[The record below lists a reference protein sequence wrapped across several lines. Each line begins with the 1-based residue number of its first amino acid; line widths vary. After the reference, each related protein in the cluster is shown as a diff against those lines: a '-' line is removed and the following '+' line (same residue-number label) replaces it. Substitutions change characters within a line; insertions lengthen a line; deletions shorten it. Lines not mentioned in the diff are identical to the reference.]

1 MFKGLTQRAQRVLQI
16 LAQDE
21 AKRFHSDQLLP
32 EHIMLALLK
41 EGGGLGYK
49 ALEKLMIDPAKMQIE
64 LENVI
69 PRKRGGFT
77 LGDVP
82 PSPRGRKVLEDSAEE
97 ARNLGHEYIGTEHL
111 LLACSR
117 EEDGRTAQFLA
128 EFSVTTEMLREV
140 IAELSGGTG
149 RGTATAG
156 STAGSSSA
164 STPSGQGRRRVAT
177 AQSGKKTTPTLD
189 EFSRDLTALAREKGL
204 DPVVGRKKEIER
216 VIQILARRTKNNPVL
231 IGEPG
236 VGKTAI
242 VEGLAQKIVD
252 GTAPEVL
259 VGRRVLTLD
268 LASLVAGTK
277 YRGEFE
283 ERLKRVMKEI
293 TTNGNIILFIDE
305 LHTIIGAGGA
315 EGAIDAS
322 NMLKPALSRGEM
334 QCIGATTLNEY
345 KKYIE
350 KDAALERRFQS
361 IIVAEPSVEETIE
374 ILRGI
379 KVQYEEHHNVSYTPG
394 ALEVASVMSRR
405 YIADRFLPDK
415 AIDLMDEAGSRKR
428 ISNSVRPTEIAELE
442 KDVERLNSEKLALVN
457 SQNYERAA
465 AVRDEVR
472 RIRERVEEL
481 RSQWKVTLRSEQ
493 SVVDAEDINYVLS
506 EITGIPLMR
515 IAQSESERLL
525 DIEKDLH
532 RKVIGQDEAIQV
544 IASSI
549 RRSRTGLSAPER
561 PMGSFI
567 FLGPTGVGKSLL
579 AKSLAEFLFGSQD
592 ALIRIDMSDYM
603 EKHNVSR
610 LVGAPPG
617 YVGYDEGGVLTEKI
631 RRKPYAVV
639 LLDEIEKA
647 HPDVFNIL
655 LQILEEGELQ
665 DNLGHKVNFRN
676 TVLIMTSNAGA
687 REITRD
693 ASVGFRTDDGI
704 LNHREIQASAMN
716 ELRRQFRPEFINRV
730 DEIVV
735 FHSLSDKQVRTIL
748 DILLGEVQTRLAGR
762 EIILEVSKSARD
774 LLIERGYDVKY
785 GARPLRRTI
794 QREIEDPLALD
805 LLRNR
810 FGEGDH
816 ILVSVRNG
824 EFSFRHKNKRAASAG
839 GDAGGQN
846 GGAEDG
852 ADGAGKAQGA
862 GSGAGKAQGAGN
874 ASGSG
879 DSQDSSDAQ
888 ENANAPGA
896 DGSDEQSGASDGE
909 FRLGDHS

>member
-41 EGGGLGYK
+41 EGGGLGFK
-49 ALEKLMIDPAKMQIE
+49 ALEKLMVDPAKMQIE
-64 LENVI
+64 LENTI

-97 ARNLGHEYIGTEHL
+97 ARALGHEYIGTEHL
-111 LLACSR
+111 LLACAR
-117 EEDGRTAQFLA
+117 ENESITAQFLGQTD
-128 EFSVTTEMLREV
+128 VTIDTLREV
-140 IAELSGGTG
+140 IADLSGNTG
-149 RGTATAG
+149 RSTATSAAAE
-156 STAGSSSA
+156 SSSGSS
-164 STPSGQGRRRVAT
+164 PSGRRRVST
-177 AQSGKKTTPTLD
+177 AQGNRKNTPTLD
-189 EFSRDLTALAREKGL
+189 EFSRDLTNLAREGKL
-204 DPVVGRKKEIER
+204 DAVVGRAKEIER

-242 VEGLAQKIVD
+242 VEGLAQKIYD
-252 GTAPEVL
+252 GSAPEVL
-259 VGRRVLTLD
+259 MGKRVLTLD

-293 TTNGNIILFIDE
+293 TNSGNIILFIDE

-322 NMLKPALSRGEM
+322 NMLKPALSRGEI

-361 IIVAEPSVEETIE
+361 IIVEEPSVEETIE
-374 ILRGI
+374 ILKGI
-379 KVQYEEHHNVSYTPG
+379 RKAYEDHHNVSYTPG
-394 ALEVASVMSRR
+394 ALEVAAVMSRR
-405 YIADRFLPDK
+405 YVPDRFLPDK
-415 AIDLMDEAGSRKR
+415 AIDLIDEAGSRKR

-442 KDVERLNSEKLALVN
+442 QRIEELNTEKVALVN

-472 RIRERVEEL
+472 HLRERVEQL

-493 SVVDAEDINYVLS
+493 SVVDAEDINFILS
-506 EITGIPLMR
+506 DITGIPLIR

-525 DIEKDLH
+525 DIESDLH
-532 RKVIGQDEAIQV
+532 RKVIGQNDAIAA
-544 IASSI
+544 IASAI

-579 AKSLAEFLFGSQD
+579 AKSLAEFLFGTADS
-592 ALIRIDMSDYM
+592 LIRIDMSDYM

-631 RRKPYAVV
+631 RRKPYSVV

-655 LQILEEGELQ
+655 LQILEEGELH
-665 DNLGHKVNFRN
+665 DNLGHRVNFRN

-693 ASVGFRTDDGI
+693 ASVGFRTDDG
-704 LNHREIQASAMN
+704 LMEYREIKASAMN
-716 ELRRQFRPEFINRV
+716 ELKRTFRPEFINRV

-735 FHSLSDKQVRTIL
+735 FHSLNNEQVRSIL
-748 DILLGEVQTRLAGR
+748 EILLGDVQTRLAAR
-762 EIILEVSKSARD
+762 EIVLEVSKTARA
-774 LLIERGYDVKY
+774 LLIERGYDVKF

-794 QREIEDPLALD
+794 QRDIEDPLAMEILKG
-805 LLRNR
+805 R
-810 FGEGDH
+810 FQEGDH
-816 ILVSVRNG
+816 IVVSTRNG
-824 EFSFRHKNKRAASAG
+824 EFTFRKKQKSKGPR
-839 GDAGGQN
+839 
-846 GGAEDG
+846 
-852 ADGAGKAQGA
+852 
-862 GSGAGKAQGAGN
+862 
-874 ASGSG
+874 
-879 DSQDSSDAQ
+879 DAQ
-888 ENANAPGA
+888 KDVGAPEKTEAGTA
-896 DGSDEQSGASDGE
+896 T
-909 FRLGDHS
+909 FRLGDT

>member
-49 ALEKLMIDPAKMQIE
+49 ALEKLMIDPARMQIE
-64 LENVI
+64 LENVV
-69 PRKRGGFT
+69 PKKRGGFT

-117 EEDGRTAQFLA
+117 EADSETAKFLG
-128 EFSVTTEMLREV
+128 EYNVTVEMLRDV
-140 IAELSGGTG
+140 ISELSGSDGG
-149 RGTATAG
+149 AQTASGAA
-156 STAGSSSA
+156 SSSAGSSSQGA
-164 STPSGQGRRRVAT
+164 SRRRVTT
-177 AQSGKKTTPTLD
+177 ASSGKKTTPTLD
-189 EFSRDLTALAREKGL
+189 EFSRDLTHLARENKL
-204 DPVVGRKKEIER
+204 DPVIGRAKEIQR

-259 VGRRVLTLD
+259 VGKRVLTLD
-268 LASLVAGTK
+268 LAGLIAGTK

-322 NMLKPALSRGEM
+322 NMLKPALSRGEI

-361 IIVAEPSVEETIE
+361 IIVEEPTVEDTIE
-374 ILRGI
+374 ILKGI
-379 KVQYEEHHNVSYTPG
+379 KGHYEAHHNVSYTPG
-394 ALEVASVMSRR
+394 AVEVAATLSRR

-415 AIDLMDEAGSRKR
+415 AIDLIDEAGSRKR
-428 ISNSVRPTEIAELE
+428 INNSVRPTEIADLE
-442 KDVERLNSEKLALVN
+442 GEIERLNGEKLALVN

-472 RIRERVEEL
+472 QLKQRVEDL
-481 RSQWKVTLRSEQ
+481 RTQWKVSLKSEQ
-493 SVVDAEDINYVLS
+493 SIVDSDDINYVLS
-506 EITGIPLMR
+506 EMTGIPLVR
-515 IAQSESERLL
+515 LAQSESEKLL
-525 DIEKDLH
+525 DMEKEIH
-532 RKVIGQDEAIQV
+532 RRVIGQDDAIKA
-544 IASSI
+544 ISGSI
-549 RRSRTGLSAPER
+549 RRSRTGLSSPER

-579 AKSLAEFLFGSQD
+579 AKTLAEYLFGSD
-592 ALIRIDMSDYM
+592 EALIRIDMSDYM

-655 LQILEEGELQ
+655 LQILEEGELH

-676 TVLIMTSNAGA
+676 VVMIMTSNAGA
-687 REITRD
+687 REITRES
-693 ASVGFRTDDGI
+693 SVGFRKDEGVMDY
-704 LNHREIQASAMN
+704 REIRSSALN
-716 ELRRQFRPEFINRV
+716 ELRRLFRPEFINRV

-735 FHSLSDKQVRTIL
+735 FHSLQDQQVRNIL
-748 DILLGEVQTRLAGR
+748 DILLGEVQTRLAER
-762 EIILEVSKSARD
+762 DITLEVNRAARD
-774 LLIERGYDVKY
+774 LLITEGYDVKY

-794 QREIEDPLALD
+794 QREIEDPLSMD
-805 LLRNR
+805 LLRRR
-810 FGEGDH
+810 FEEGAH
-816 ILVSVRNG
+816 IVVGVRKG
-824 EFSFRHKNKRAASAG
+824 KIDFRLKRKQPRNVTPPEEAPVGSG
-839 GDAGGQN
+839 G
-846 GGAEDG
+846 
-852 ADGAGKAQGA
+852 GAGKA
-862 GSGAGKAQGAGN
+862 GN
-874 ASGSG
+874 ADDSGTT
-879 DSQDSSDAQ
+879 
-888 ENANAPGA
+888 GA
-896 DGSDEQSGASDGE
+896 EDDGSKV
-909 FRLGDHS
+909 FRLGDGE